1 MLIEDALN
9 EQFTITYK
17 SYANDPEEPGELG
30 AGEGST
36 KPIKVWLAGVASNP
50 VNKKVNISDRMRELY
65 PSMGRSQTPYA
76 KNIYI
81 EVEKKKY
88 LASVVLKPLNNKK
101 IKDI

>member
-1 MLIEDALN
+1 MIKIKEKKPSKKLIMLALDNSKPGEPLLLHDEPIYFDNKIVGSTTSGNFSFCFNKNLSFGYVNLN
-9 EQFTITYK
+9 EFEK
-17 SYANDPEEPGELG
+17 
-30 AGEGST
+30 
-36 KPIKVWLAGVASNP
+36 LA
-50 VNKKVNISDRMRELY
+50 D
-65 PSMGRSQTPYA
+65 